1 MKKSMREEPES
12 FHLLER
18 REEEESGA
26 MAIERARE
34 RERERERERVA
45 AAAAVVAAMPNG
57 VDEEKDD

>member
-45 AAAAVVAAMPNG
+45 AAAVVAAMPNG